1 MTNRKL
7 NVLLITQ
14 NFPPESVGG
23 AIHNFDVAEYLSK
36 LGCGVH
42 VLTSHPTYPYGEFKR
57 QKKLHMEEKIGNV
70 KVTRLWTFQPTKP
83 NPPPI
88 ERFLQ
93 YLIFLIHAFLR
104 LAWMLRSSKKR
115 NIMLITSHPPEPT
128 LLVGYLGKK
137 IFRIPWITEFRDLWL
152 ESAVSL
158 GFVSEEGV
166 FYRLS
171 EKLRQLAISNADL
184 LVYTTKSIGDSFAVK
199 YRPKVKQ
206 ILNPNGIIPE
216 RCPISKCK
224 DRNLIYLGNL
234 SSAYNLENLVRSLL
248 HVEDKSLRLLLVG
261 GGDKKLE
268 LMTLT
273 RELNLEKM
281 VEFVGNVPHN
291 QALNLTSKCLLG
303 LHSLMR
309 IDQNKAPIS
318 IKILEYMGC
327 GIPFVVANA
336 KGELEELANASGA
349 GLVVEDAPEEIAK
362 AINKL
367 VSDDELRSKMGEN
380 GRRYVEK
387 EYNKPKI
394 ISELYREIIAV
405 A

>member
-36 LGCGVH
+36 LGNSVH

-57 QKKLHMEEKIGNV
+57 QRKLRLEEKIGNIN
-70 KVTRLWTFQPTKP
+70 VTWIWTFQPTKP
-83 NPPPI
+83 NPPQI
-88 ERFLQ
+88 ERLLQ
-93 YLIFLIHAFLR
+93 YLIFPIHAFLR
-104 LAWMLRSSKKR
+104 LLWMLRSSKTR
-115 NIMLITSHPPEPT
+115 HIVMITSHPPEPI
-128 LLVGYLGKK
+128 LLVGYLGRK
-137 IFRIPWITEFRDLWL
+137 IFKIPWIIEFRDLWL

-158 GFVSEEGV
+158 GFVSEEGIL
-166 FYRLS
+166 YRLS
-171 EKLRQLAISNADL
+171 EKLRQLAISNAEL
-184 LVYTTKSIGDSFAVK
+184 LVYTTKSIRDSFAAK
-199 YRPKVKQ
+199 YRSKAKQ
-206 ILNPNGIIPE
+206 IFNPNGIIPE
-216 RCPISKCK
+216 KCPVSKCK
-224 DRNLIYLGNL
+224 DRTLIYLGNL

-248 HVEDKSLRLLLVG
+248 HVEDKSLRLLIVG

-268 LMTLT
+268 LMQLV
-273 RELNLEKM
+273 RELNLESM
-281 VEFVGNVPHN
+281 VEFVGNVPHE
-291 QALNLTSKCLLG
+291 QALHLTSRCLLG

-309 IDQNKAPIS
+309 INQNKAPIS

-327 GIPFVVANA
+327 GIPFVAANA

-367 VSDDELRSKMGEN
+367 VNDDELRSKMGEN

-394 ISELYREIIAV
+394 VSELYREMIAV